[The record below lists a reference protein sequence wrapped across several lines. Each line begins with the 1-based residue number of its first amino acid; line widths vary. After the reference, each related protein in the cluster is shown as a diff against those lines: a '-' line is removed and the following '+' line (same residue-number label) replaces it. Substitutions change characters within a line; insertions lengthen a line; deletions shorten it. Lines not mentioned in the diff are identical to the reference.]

1 MFLLNG
7 FLRRSL
13 VLNLL
18 LLDLVDELALD
29 FFVGNLLVDLLLHVY
44 LSKTKGVCFGGSLMT
59 FNHCLVG
66 FIVAHVH
73 TKVISL

>member
-29 FFVGNLLVDLLLHVY
+29 FFGGNLLVDLLLHVY
-44 LSKTKGVCFGGSLMT
+44 LSETKRVCFRGSWIAII
-59 FNHCLVG
+59 NHRLVG
-66 FIVAHVH
+66 FIVAHVVH
-73 TKVISL
+73 T